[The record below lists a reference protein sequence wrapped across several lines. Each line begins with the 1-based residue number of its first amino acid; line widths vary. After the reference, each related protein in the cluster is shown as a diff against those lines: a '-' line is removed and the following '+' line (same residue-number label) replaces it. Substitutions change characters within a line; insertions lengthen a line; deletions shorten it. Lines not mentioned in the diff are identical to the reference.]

1 VRRFLAEAREAHG
14 NEEEGLFPGEVGDAF
29 HETLA

>member
-1 VRRFLAEAREAHG
+1 VAEAREAHG
-14 NEEEGLFPGEVGDAF
+14 NEEEGLFPGEVRHAF